1 MSQEEIRDIE
11 SKALNAHE
19 RADNPGD
26 KAKYFAL
33 AAAASA
39 LRDDLR

>member
-1 MSQEEIRDIE
+1 MSQEEIRNIE
-11 SKALNAHE
+11 LKAMDAHA
-19 RADNPGD
+19 RADNPND
-26 KAKYFAL
+26 KALYFAL